1 MWDIIKYP
9 SICKTRASEEKEQEK
24 GIPTWMEMFN
34 LMKNINLHIEETQW
48 FQVEYTQKDN
58 TQTHHNQTT
67 SQKQRNHLESS
78 KKEAS
83 NHVDPPEE

>member
-1 MWDIIKYP
+1 
-9 SICKTRASEEKEQEK
+9 
-24 GIPTWMEMFN
+24 
-34 LMKNINLHIEETQW
+34 MKNINLHIEETQW